1 MLVVSKVHLFDDHRF
16 YIVRFIVSLR
26 NVMAKNAISIIGFNA
41 SNYLVMNVLHT
52 LMILLLGRVEY
63 GHFFLAAQIISVF
76 SPILLLGR
84 DSLMVKKI
92 PHLIHQ
98 TRKDWLMSFIRDNLR
113 FLCISICRRFSLM
126 RVRINIVLKSSVL
139 DPQGQAVATSLL
151 GQGFDNIKNVRQGK
165 ILDIEFNS
173 KEVDINMIN
182 EMCEGFL
189 TNPIVEDY
197 AIEEINT

>member
-1 MLVVSKVHLFDDHRF
+1 
-16 YIVRFIVSLR
+16 
-26 NVMAKNAISIIGFNA
+26 
-41 SNYLVMNVLHT
+41 
-52 LMILLLGRVEY
+52 
-63 GHFFLAAQIISVF
+63 
-76 SPILLLGR
+76 
-84 DSLMVKKI
+84 
-92 PHLIHQ
+92 
-98 TRKDWLMSFIRDNLR
+98 
-113 FLCISICRRFSLM
+113 M

-173 KEVDINMIN
+173 NEVDMNLIN

-189 TNPIVEDY
+189 TNPLVEDY